1 VAVAQAGTGGNEEQS
16 SNSETSGKVMTPKQ
30 QHDGLQK
37 ICMGWLSWLRDGLRA
52 GEKNGEN
59 KSLLGKCRQAET
71 EIGEKKTAAWAAG
84 EESNT
89 RMSFAGTEP
98 RNQTAAR

>member
-52 GEKNGEN
+52 GEK
-59 KSLLGKCRQAET
+59 
-71 EIGEKKTAAWAAG
+71 
-84 EESNT
+84 
-89 RMSFAGTEP
+89 
-98 RNQTAAR
+98 